1 MSKKNLDCF
10 KLIDKNCISKL
21 ENLFA
26 SRANEPPKN
35 NTIGSKNIIK
45 NENKVESNS
54 SLNSKNIK
62 IPPAP
67 PLPPPLLK
75 PLSNSQKEEI
85 KNNSDSEKEE
95 VKNNSKINT
104 EKKEINFKNSD
115 KVSTFHNHNYNDN
128 INNLRYRL
136 PLQRKLEELGEV
148 LIDHHIKEVR
158 LREIPIHIP
167 EWFIGLIAGTI
178 TTTFFNIFYFKLFG

>member
-1 MSKKNLDCF
+1 MSKKNLDCL

-26 SRANEPPKN
+26 SRSNEPPKN

-54 SLNSKNIK
+54 NSK
-62 IPPAP
+62 PPPP
-67 PLPPPLLK
+67 PLPPPLPIKSLEKIVSPPSLEENISEPINNEAKINVK
-75 PLSNSQKEEI
+75 PVIN
-85 KNNSDSEKEE
+85 KNNSTF
-95 VKNNSKINT
+95 NNLNCVDNENLSNKS
-104 EKKEINFKNSD
+104 NFN
-115 KVSTFHNHNYNDN
+115 NDLN
-128 INNLRYRL
+128 ILRYRL

-148 LIDHHIKEVR
+148 ILDNQIKEFK
-158 LREIPIHIP
+158 LKEIPIQIP

-178 TTTFFNIFYFKLFG
+178 TTTFLNIVYFKLFG